1 MARLTNSTM
10 FNVANCTFQKRQCS
24 NAFVCIVCL
33 LILLQNLLCFV
44 LTHTSHFL
52 SLCSTGT
59 TKHSHTLVMTSLV
72 FKFVETTPQ

>member
-1 MARLTNSTM
+1 M
-10 FNVANCTFQKRQCS
+10 FNVANCTFQKHQCS

-33 LILLQNLLCFV
+33 LTLLQNFVLFCFV

-72 FKFVETTPQ
+72 FKFVERTPQ